1 MVKFKLLKVM
11 AVASLCASAIL
22 VQATFHA
29 HADSREGDIY
39 LTLGEDLTLKEKD
52 IVYKNL
58 NLEGTVPEDSIV
70 YVTNEEEHK
79 YLASYIS
86 KQKIGSTS
94 LSSSKIELGAKG
106 SGLVVSIDE
115 NITYITDAMYLNA
128 LATSGVTDVNVMVT
142 APYKVSGTAALTG
155 ILKTYEKTT
164 GEKIP
169 EEQKQVANEEM
180 ITTAKLS
187 EDIGDEKASEIIT
200 AIKSEI
206 SEEKEAA
213 DLTDEALSTMI
224 DIVAEQHGVTLSEE
238 NKKALIDLMNS
249 FKELDIDWSGVVATV
264 DTAKEKM
271 REQMKDLAETTPEEK
286 EKEKVEGFFAFITDL
301 LVNITEFFG
310 GLFS

>member
-286 EKEKVEGFFAFITDL
+286 EKVEGFFAFITDL